1 MQKFARVVEHVGTE
15 KFNDLQA
22 PRSSYHRVGHFNELK
37 TKLSQTL
44 LMRRMA
50 QLLSFI

>member
-22 PRSSYHRVGHFNELK
+22 LEVHII
-37 TKLSQTL
+37 KLGILTN
-44 LMRRMA
+44 
-50 QLLSFI
+50 